1 MWNYWC
7 RIFKFA
13 RFFKSYYVKPYIHF
27 HISNKFKRKNFST
40 SGNYCKYQYIFWMKT
55 QETFDRT
62 LTPLS
67 PSTNKLFCMK
77 MSHHF
82 IFYCFQAW
90 SILVVPNC
98 LSYNA
103 IYLQTYNHNLL
114 LCCLLKQQ
122 LSQCYEIFYPSSLYN
137 EIFRYLI

>member
-13 RFFKSYYVKPYIHF
+13 RFFKSYYDKPYIHF
-27 HISNKFKRKNFST
+27 HVSNKFKRKNFST
-40 SGNYCKYQYIFWMKT
+40 CGNYCKYQYIFWMKT

-62 LTPLS
+62 LTPQQ
-67 PSTNKLFCMK
+67 TFGQLFCMK
-77 MSHHF
+77 TSHHF

-103 IYLQTYNHNLL
+103 IYLQTYSHNLL